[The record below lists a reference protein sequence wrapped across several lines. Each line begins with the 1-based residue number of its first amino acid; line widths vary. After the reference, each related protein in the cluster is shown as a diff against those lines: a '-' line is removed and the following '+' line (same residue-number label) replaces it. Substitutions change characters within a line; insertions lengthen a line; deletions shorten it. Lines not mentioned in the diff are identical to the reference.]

1 MQDLDRRRCDRVE
14 PAKKLPAF
22 VGGSGGVQV
31 LNLGPTGAMVEH
43 TARLLPGY
51 TCTITLHLHAVDL
64 RIQARV
70 AWSQVHS
77 TTPTLPGEQE
87 LRFRSGLSFLLPEA
101 AEAHLRR
108 CLAAWNSSKPQNARD
123 FS

>member
-1 MQDLDRRRCDRVE
+1 LQGLDRRRCGRVQ

-22 VGGSGGVQV
+22 VGDSASAQI

-43 TARLLPGY
+43 TTRLSPGY
-51 TCTITLHLHAVDL
+51 TCTFTLHLHAVDL
-64 RIQARV
+64 RIRARV
-70 AWSQVHS
+70 AWSQVYS

-108 CLAAWNSSKPQNARD
+108 CLATWTSPNPQSARD

>member
-1 MQDLDRRRCDRVE
+1 MPDFDRRRWGRVE
-14 PAKKLPAF
+14 PARRLQAF
-22 VGGSGGVQV
+22 VGGFGGAQV
-31 LNLGPTGAMVEH
+31 HNLGPSGAMVEH
-43 TARLLPGY
+43 TARVLPGH
-51 TCTITLHLHAVDL
+51 TCTFSLHLVGVDL

-70 AWSQVHS
+70 VWSQVYS

-108 CLAAWNSSKPQNARD
+108 CLAAWASPRPPSAPEYA
-123 FS
+123 